1 MKRDSMSLDSVEAL
15 IMRLFAEKQF
25 AVAMMAM
32 LFVAYLATAQFM
44 LLRMSVSMAQTTS
57 APNLDNRVDL
67 SCDGA
72 VPRALDGHAA
82 PLSTLVGKRVVL
94 HMPETQNQCVTAL
107 TNAHVSEVVVGV
119 PVGAEVSS
127 P

>member
-57 APNLDNRVDL
+57 TPDLDNRVDL
-67 SCDGA
+67 SCDGS

-82 PLSTLVGKRVVL
+82 PLGTLSGKRVVL
-94 HMPETQNQCVTAL
+94 HMPAQQNECVTAL
-107 TNAHVSEVVVGV
+107 TDAHVSEVVIGV
-119 PVGAEVSS
+119 PVAPGASS